1 MADRTPATPALR
13 RPTPAA
19 FRRARAAL
27 LGEQTRILRLS
38 DEARLREERLV
49 QALLLDEYTEVESV
63 VRYLEHALDDAED
76 AEEMAHVG

>member
-1 MADRTPATPALR
+1 MADRTPAR
-13 RPTPAA
+13 RLPTPAA
-19 FRRARAAL
+19 LRRARAAL

-49 QALLLDEYTEVESV
+49 QALLLDEYTEVETV

-76 AEEMAHVG
+76 AEETAHVG